1 MIGLLSSLGGR
12 VGWAL
17 GLSALVLIGALM
29 FQLDRTQAKFERE
42 QQAKNVAL
50 AANEANAATISALQD
65 RIERDAGLLRELRG
79 LRAEITATADQ
90 RRANLDAIAEA
101 DDEAADFL
109 SLPIPDSLRN
119 NSAGGDAN
127 GSDNAS
133 DQ

>member
-17 GLSALVLIGALM
+17 GLAALVLIGALM
-29 FQLDRTQAKFERE
+29 FQLERTQSKFERE
-42 QQAKNVAL
+42 REAKNVAL
-50 AANEANAATISALQD
+50 VANEANAATISALQD
-65 RIERDAGLLRELRG
+65 RIDRDAGLLRELRG

-101 DDEAADFL
+101 NDEAADFL
-109 SLPIPDSLRN
+109 SLTIPDSLRN
-119 NSAGGDAN
+119 APSGDAD